1 MADLDKV
8 ETELSTSPADVD
20 SRFRNV
26 EKLLEREE
34 ALQLQL
40 EQAQRTLDDEKAEEK
55 QLYPLGGGCGSD
67 HRKERRLYE
76 LPTDMK
82 LRHVRDLKQEG
93 NLAVKQQN
101 WGLAAV
107 SYRKALIVLD
117 YTFTDDAEA
126 DQSFDRLKIEIH
138 GNMALVKLKTQAYEE
153 AATHCYQVLKIDP
166 DNVKALYRNGLAM
179 MHQEEFDD
187 ARRLLKEAALLDPE
201 DPAIQKAIADAVER
215 HKAYLWKSSQR
226 MTLMGQGLRQD
237 CPESTNPEDSGDPD
251 TPAAESLPSIS
262 ADVAAARRVDSPSP
276 TPPRLQ
282 DSNFQLSMT
291 PEAEQ
296 ELLELTRT
304 VGKDPPIGSPRIA
317 SETESEDFITRQK
330 ENAHEWLS
338 LDTMEMEL
346 LEDDHRDMLCPQAK
360 RILTLDSDSESGC
373 DELSISRA
381 LRQLT
386 FREGS
391 VFFLGASVKCLLDF
405 CCFQL
410 GVIGS
415 FVFGILQDEAWSL
428 RSGVTTGIACTIV
441 LNFIEVRGF
450 FIPHRSRY
458 WPSPVSSLPACGS
471 ATRTINSQEGIAAR
485 YTLCFKTPEQC
496 LCRGRRP
503 AHWESVRPQGR
514 WVIERIHSEF
524 GCMQKIGKP
533 GSLKSFLRH
542 TIRLFQS
549 SEHACPNS
557 TRL

>member
-1 MADLDKV
+1 MKTTSEGLEFARLLMSDVRSARGLKERTRQQKESIMADLDKV
-8 ETELSTSPADVD
+8 ETEMSTSPADVD

-40 EQAQRTLDDEKAEEK
+40 ENAQRTLDDEKAEEK
-55 QLYPLGGGCGSD
+55 QLFPLGGSCGSD

-126 DQSFDRLKIEIH
+126 EKSFDRLKIEIH
-138 GNMALVKLKTQAYEE
+138 GNMALVKLKTHGYEE
-153 AATHCYQVLKIDP
+153 VATHCYQVLKIDP
-166 DNVKALYRNGLAM
+166 HNVKALYRNGLAM
-179 MHQEEFDD
+179 MHQEEF
-187 ARRLLKEAALLDPE
+187 AEAKRLLMEAAVLDPH

-215 HKAYLWKSSQR
+215 QKGYLWKSSQR
-226 MTLMGQGLRQD
+226 MTLMGKGLRQD
-237 CPESTNPEDSGDPD
+237 WPESTNPEDSGDPD
-251 TPAAESLPSIS
+251 TPVPESVPSIS
-262 ADVAAARRVDSPSP
+262 ADVGVVRRGDSANPASRMP
-276 TPPRLQ
+276 

-304 VGKDPPIGSPRIA
+304 FGKDPPMGSPRIA
-317 SETESEDFITRQK
+317 SESESEDFRTRKKDSTAQ
-330 ENAHEWLS
+330 EWLS

-346 LEDDHRDMLCPQAK
+346 LEDDHRDMLCPEAR

-373 DELSISRA
+373 DELSIYRA
-381 LRQLT
+381 LQQLT
-386 FREGS
+386 FRDGS

-415 FVFGILQDEAWSL
+415 FVFGILQDEGWSL
-428 RSGVTTGIACTIV
+428 RFGVTTGIACTIV
-441 LNFIEVRGF
+441 LNFIEISILAIAGF
-450 FIPHRSRY
+450 LI
-458 WPSPVSSLPACGS
+458 
-471 ATRTINSQEGIAAR
+471 
-485 YTLCFKTPEQC
+485 
-496 LCRGRRP
+496 
-503 AHWESVRPQGR
+503 
-514 WVIERIHSEF
+514 
-524 GCMQKIGKP
+524 
-533 GSLKSFLRH
+533 
-542 TIRLFQS
+542 
-549 SEHACPNS
+549 
-557 TRL
+557 TRLR